1 MAVLN
6 SVMRAFAIE
15 ALPTPAELLAQH
27 PCPAD
32 MARHIDNQRHQAR
45 RILAGEDDRLLVVIG
60 PCSIHDPVAA
70 LDYAGRLARL
80 ATAYE
85 DSLQIV
91 MRAYFE
97 KPRTTVGWKGLVFD
111 PHLDGS
117 NDINRGLHLAR
128 QVLLDI
134 NGLGLATATEF
145 LDTTS
150 FLYLADLVSWG
161 AIGGYSPHS

>member
-60 PCSIHDPVAA
+60 PCSIHDPKAA
-70 LDYAGRLARL
+70 LEYARSRIRVNAVCPGAIETPMLDRFMTASPGGRAQMEQSEPVGRLGRPEEIAAAVL
-80 ATAYE
+80 WLCGEGASFVTGQALGVDGGWTA
-85 DSLQIV
+85 
-91 MRAYFE
+91 
-97 KPRTTVGWKGLVFD
+97 G
-111 PHLDGS
+111 
-117 NDINRGLHLAR
+117 
-128 QVLLDI
+128 
-134 NGLGLATATEF
+134 
-145 LDTTS
+145 
-150 FLYLADLVSWG
+150 
-161 AIGGYSPHS
+161 